1 MIPIISESF
10 AQEGLSILETGVI
23 STTTTD
29 YDISGKFEVSV
40 IGDGDIIRMKGI
52 TVSGNPYY
60 AYQRIIDG
68 EPAIFGKIFINGK
81 AVPLVNKIVEQT
93 VHEET
98 QKEEVVPEKS
108 NLRIAMQHPAYG
120 YFTQAYNF
128 VVKIFDSNQNPNSN
142 FNSNI
147 GKLSG
152 VNVEVILTD
161 AAGKVLKTFDGV
173 TDSQGIF
180 DGAHTWKYEDTLG
193 DYNVTVVADNGKVKT
208 IQQFETE
215 YNGYHPYYSGSQNP

>member
-10 AQEGLSILETGVI
+10 AQEGFSILETGII
-23 STTTTD
+23 STATDD
-29 YDISGKFEVSV
+29 YDISGQFEVRV

-60 AYQRIIDG
+60 AYQRVIDG
-68 EPAIFGKIFINGK
+68 EPAIFGKIFIDGA
-81 AVPLVNKIVEQT
+81 AVPLVNKAVEQT
-93 VHEET
+93 VQEET
-98 QKEEVVPEKS
+98 VEEQEPEKS

-142 FNSNI
+142 FISNI

-152 VNVEVILTD
+152 VNVELILTD
-161 AAGKVLKTFDGV
+161 SQGKILKTFEGV

-180 DGAHTWKYEDTLG
+180 DGSHTWKYEDPLG
-193 DYNVTVVADNGKVKT
+193 QYNVTVIADNGKVKT
-208 IQQFETE
+208 VQQFETD